1 MNFFAGKVVI
11 VTGGARGIGLACAR
25 ELGRRGAKIVVSD
38 ILEEALEKASRF
50 LESAGIETLALRS
63 DITRPED
70 CRSLVQAALD
80 RFGRIDVLVN
90 NAGVSVVDHFENC
103 TPETARRLYEVNL
116 LGQVFMTL
124 AALPAIKASRGHIV
138 FMASLSGI
146 RAMPT
151 GSLYA
156 SSKAA
161 LRSLAEAIRLELKP
175 CGVHVGVLSPGF
187 TTSDPKKTVMRGDGS
202 PRPIHRPPHDTP
214 EGVARALA
222 RLIVS
227 RKREIVLTPLG
238 KLVQILQRLSPRLLD
253 FLQQGR
259 EIPN

>member
-1 MNFFAGKVVI
+1 MAFFAGKVAI

-25 ELGRRGAKIVVSD
+25 ELGRQGAKIVVSD
-38 ILEEALEKASRF
+38 ILEDALQEAATSF
-50 LESAGIETLALRS
+50 ESAGIEALTLCS
-63 DITRPED
+63 DITKPED
-70 CRSLVQAALD
+70 CQSLVQAALD

-103 TPETARRLYEVNL
+103 TPETARRLYEINL

-151 GSLYA
+151 GGLYA

-175 CGVHVGVLSPGF
+175 HGVHVGVISPGF
-187 TTSDPKKTVMRGDGS
+187 TTSHPKKTVMRGDGS
-202 PRPIHRPPHDTP
+202 LRPIHRPPHDTP
-214 EGVARALA
+214 EGVARALVK
-222 RLIVS
+222 LIES
-227 RKREIVLTPLG
+227 RKRETVLTPLG
-238 KLVQILQRLSPRLLD
+238 KLVHFLQRLSPRLLD

>member
-1 MNFFAGKVVI
+1 MDFFDGKVVI
-11 VTGGARGIGLACAR
+11 VTGGARGIGFASALK
-25 ELGRRGAKIVVSD
+25 LGGRGARVVVSD
-38 ILEEALEKASRF
+38 VLEDALQEAARSLEA
-50 LESAGIETLALRS
+50 AGVEALALRS

-80 RFGRIDVLVN
+80 RFGRIDILVN
-90 NAGVSVVDHFENC
+90 NAGVSVVDPFENC
-103 TPETARRLYEVNL
+103 TPDTARKLYEVNL

-124 AALPAIKASRGHIV
+124 AALPAIRASKGHIIFV
-138 FMASLSGI
+138 ASVSGI
-146 RAMPT
+146 RAMPS

-175 CGVHVGVLSPGF
+175 YGVHVGVLSPGF
-187 TTSDPKKTVMRGDGS
+187 TTSDPKKTVMRGNGS

-222 RLIVS
+222 RLIER
-227 RKREIVLTPLG
+227 RKRETVLTPLG
-238 KLVQILQRLSPRLLD
+238 KLVHLLQRLSPRLLD